1 MKKILLLSALLFA
14 FGISELKALTT
25 NGTLRSVYGADW
37 DKNTSTMT
45 WKATSGYT
53 IIGTDFP
60 TDISNYT
67 TLHATLS
74 NFSENAD
81 FVRLRIKSNDGTD
94 HYADVNLVAGE
105 NNIDLVALKAA
116 NPSVDFSNLADI
128 TIWGSTSA
136 TDGHSID
143 NDNPASVS
151 ITNVY
156 IYGPFEYEY
165 VPGTKLSFSSIVS
178 ENRLVCIASADE
190 TILYGDNTDNQI
202 RAASINTVMG
212 KVNDNGTYRFR
223 ITEADDEGLV
233 MPDGVS
239 TLYRI
244 QAFKGNGT
252 SVYTGPWYGGNC
264 YLNDIGWTRNIVA
277 KDDSGEQGCFFGV
290 TAVDGKE
297 NTYKITSYLK
307 DGSVKTENF
316 FGKSEWVFYVLN
328 VTRVPEKLTVAAND
342 AIFDVNNFE
351 NGKWTFDTPVDLYNW
366 NYLVIATENTA
377 ANASH
382 EIIIKDNSEYSVRGD
397 SYNGQAAGTGA
408 GMWLD
413 RWNSQNIIAIDL
425 NQLRISN
432 GLDIFNIK
440 SLEITGDIQPSVA
453 YLTDYANTKI
463 TSRGRWDLY
472 VRGDL
477 EREYTE
483 TGKFGTICLPYKAAY
498 AGCEVYSIA
507 GTDGASISLT
517 KVSGLLE
524 AGKPYFYISS
534 DVNGQDNE
542 KTVLNVHFFRADFDT
557 YDAASAGTNNGLI
570 GTFSSITA
578 PAGANYYILSNNTL
592 YDTEGATGANA
603 ITVGANKAY
612 VNKALITPSSA
623 KGRVELFFNGA
634 DDTTGIESM
643 NAIET
648 LTSGKIFD
656 ISGRVVTAPTKGLY
670 IINGK
675 KVLVK

>member
-1 MKKILLLSALLFA
+1 MKKVLLLSALLLCMSSNVSA
-14 FGISELKALTT
+14 ETVTGKISVATGVSWDSST
-25 NGTLRSVYGADW
+25 NTLSF
-37 DKNTSTMT
+37 TSTDGYRILYT
-45 WKATSGYT
+45 GLPSG
-53 IIGTDFP
+53 
-60 TDISNYT
+60 DITPYSRI
-67 TLHATLS
+67 HVTLS
-74 NFSENAD
+74 DMSDNIENL
-81 FVRLRIKSNDGTD
+81 RLRIKDSSNN
-94 HYADVNLVAGE
+94 YADYNLISGE
-105 NNIDLVALKAA
+105 NNVDLASL
-116 NPSVDFSNLADI
+116 SSTYSTCDFSNIADI
-128 TIWGSTSA
+128 TIWAPSSA
-136 TDGHSID
+136 KGGYTVDSEH
-143 NDNPASVS
+143 PASVQ
-151 ITNVY
+151 ITDVY

-165 VPGTKLSFSSIVS
+165 IPGTKLSFSSIVS
-178 ENRLVCIASADE
+178 ENSLVCIAGADE

-233 MPDGVS
+233 MPAGVS

-290 TAVDGKE
+290 TAVEGKE

-382 EIIIKDNSEYSVRGD
+382 EIIIKDNSEYSVRGN
-397 SYNGQAAGTGA
+397 SYNGEAAGTGA

-472 VRGDL
+472 VHGDL

-534 DVNGQDNE
+534 DVNGKDNE

-557 YDAASAGTNNGLI
+557 YDAASAGTNNGLV
-570 GTFSSITA
+570 GTFTNTTA
-578 PAGANYYILSNNTL
+578 PQGADYYVLSSNQL
-592 YDTEGATGANA
+592 WQVDSDV
-603 ITVGANKAY
+603 TVGANKAY
-612 VNKALITPSSA
+612 VDVSQISNISAA
-623 KGRVELFFNGA
+623 KGRVEIFFNGA
-634 DDTTGIESM
+634 DETTGIESM

-648 LTSGKIFD
+648 LSSGKVYD
-656 ISGRVVTAPTKGLY
+656 LSGRVVTAPTKGMY